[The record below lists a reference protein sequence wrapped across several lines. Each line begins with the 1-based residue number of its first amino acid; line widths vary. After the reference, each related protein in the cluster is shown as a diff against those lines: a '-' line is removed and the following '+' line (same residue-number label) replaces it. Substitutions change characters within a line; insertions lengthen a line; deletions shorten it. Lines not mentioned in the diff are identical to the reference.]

1 MAIAR
6 ESTKDALSKN
16 ETSERVLSN
25 TKYAEQ
31 MVESELT
38 QWFVNGEKMFH
49 QIVEQELCILPL
61 IAGPLDCEH
70 EQFFIR
76 LREQQQP
83 PVALL
88 RQHHVPMAV
97 ATDCNPGS
105 SPLTSILLAMNM
117 ACTLFRLTPEEALTG
132 VTRNAARALGVGNR
146 TIMANNVMLAG
157 HVEVGDGAYLAGA
170 AGFHQFCRIGCYAIV
185 GGQAHIKADV
195 PPYVMVDGKSS
206 SIVGLNR
213 VGLQRNGFSTEEM
226 AELKQAYRLIY
237 RSGLDFAEI
246 QQQLAEQFPAGPAA
260 AYHEFFSGGSRG
272 FVPERKA
279 QRRAGLAIVRPDEPQ
294 RETRKAG

>member
-1 MAIAR
+1 MERIHATAVVHPSAR
-6 ESTKDALSKN
+6 IGQDA
-16 ETSERVLSN
+16 TVGP
-25 TKYAEQ
+25 
-31 MVESELT
+31 
-38 QWFVNGEKMFH
+38 F
-49 QIVEQELCILPL
+49 CILEENVTVGDGTEVCGHVVLKAGTQLGCGNRISEGAVLGARPQHMQAGDELGTL
-61 IAGPLDCEH
+61 IVGDRNN
-70 EQFFIR
+70 IR
-76 LREQQQP
+76 EN
-83 PVALL
+83 
-88 RQHHVPMAV
+88 
-97 ATDCNPGS
+97 ATIHC
-105 SPLTSILLAMNM
+105 A
-117 ACTLFRLTPEEALTG
+117 LTPGHSTVVGDENL
-132 VTRNAARALGVGNR
+132 VMVNAHIAHDCQVGNR